1 MFVVAAAMFGLIV
14 LLATLQYT
22 WLGQISAAERDRMRA
37 TLDTRATGFAHDF
50 DRELTR
56 AYLLF
61 QADGPGE
68 APDTAARLS
77 ARYERWQATSRFPR
91 MIGAVYVVSVPGEG
105 RATFQKFNPATR
117 AVEPAELPGSLRP
130 LEEQIA
136 QLRTPHLGGSVPVRA
151 APSLVLDSVPAI
163 VVHTPMIVLTHNG
176 PAAGVT
182 FATELSFTILVLDR
196 EYVVKEMLPAL
207 AEQHFR
213 LERDRPAGAV
223 TARTLRA
230 SDEIDYQL
238 AVVRPSGGE
247 LLYHSTDRFAP
258 APDAPSDAAVD
269 LFAVRLQ
276 EFSALAAEV
285 RRFVTLMPGPP
296 DGGGGRAG
304 RSTVLKRETISVG
317 PALPPDRLA
326 LRDPQVSILV
336 RQGMSPPQKG
346 ALATGFF
353 TASAARTIGAP
364 KWKLLV
370 KHPAGSLEA
379 AVQTARRRNIL
390 VSTGILALLGAS
402 MGLLVLSTRRVQR
415 LARQQME
422 FVASV
427 SHELRTPLAVIRSA
441 GENLADGVVRD
452 DEQIKTYGD
461 LVRTEGRRLTE
472 MVEQILEFAGIQ
484 SGQRGFA
491 LRPVAVRPLLEEVVH
506 ASRAL
511 AERAGMTV
519 EIDVPESLPPMLGD
533 EGALRRVF
541 QNLVSNAIKY
551 GESGGWIGLRAE
563 AGGREIRVSVR
574 DRGIGIPAAE
584 QVRIFEPFYR
594 APDATSAQIH
604 GAGLGLSL
612 VKRIVEAHGGR
623 ITVRSEPGQG
633 SEFVVQLPAASEAP
647 IRIEGDDEPQ
657 ASSARPAGI
666 GS

>member
-14 LLATLQYT
+14 LLATLQYK

-68 APDTAARLS
+68 APDSAARLS
-77 ARYERWQATSRFPR
+77 ARSERWQATSRFPR
-91 MIGAVYVVSVPGEG
+91 MIGAIYVVSVPGEG
-105 RATFQKFNPATR
+105 PATFHRFNPATR
-117 AVEPAELPGSLRP
+117 AVEPAELPENLRP
-130 LEEQIA
+130 LEQQIA
-136 QLRTPHLGGSVPVRA
+136 QLRTPPVGGSVPVRA

-163 VVHTPMIVLTHNG
+163 VVHTPMIVLTHKG

-182 FATELSFTILVLDR
+182 FATQPSFTILVLDR
-196 EYVVKEMLPAL
+196 EHIVKEMLPAL

-213 LERDRPAGAV
+213 LQRNRPDGAV

-230 SDEIDYQL
+230 FDEIDYQL
-238 AVVRPSGGE
+238 AVVRSSGGE
-247 LLYHSTDRFAP
+247 LLYHSTDEFAP

-285 RRFVTLMPGPP
+285 RRFVTLMPGPQY
-296 DGGGGRAG
+296 DGGAGGPG

-317 PALPPDRLA
+317 PVLPPDRVA

-336 RQGMSPPQKG
+336 QQGMSTAQKG

-353 TASAARTIGAP
+353 TASARAMNAP
-364 KWKLLV
+364 RWKLLV

-379 AVQTARRRNIL
+379 AVESARHRNVL
-390 VSTGILALLGAS
+390 VSTGVLALLGAS
-402 MGLLVLSTRRVQR
+402 MGLLVLSTRRAQR

-422 FVASV
+422 FVAAV

-452 DEQIKTYGD
+452 DEQIRKYGD
-461 LVRTEGRRLTE
+461 LVRSEGRRLTE

-491 LRPVAVRPLLEEVVH
+491 LRPVALGPVLEDVVES
-506 ASRAL
+506 SRAL
-511 AERAGMTV
+511 VERAGMTV
-519 EIDVPESLPPMLGD
+519 DIDVPETLPPVLGD
-533 EGALRRVF
+533 EAALRRVF

-551 GESGGWIGLRAE
+551 GAGGGWIGLRAE
-563 AGGREIRVSVR
+563 AEGREVRVSVG
-574 DRGIGIPAAE
+574 DRGIGIPAVE
-584 QVRIFEPFYR
+584 QTRIFEPFYR
-594 APDATSAQIH
+594 VPDEASAQIH

-612 VKRIVEAHGGR
+612 VRRIVDAHGGS

-633 SEFVVQLPAASEAP
+633 SEFVVRLPAAGADP
-647 IRIEGDDEPQ
+647 IHLSGDGESRQ
-657 ASSARPAGI
+657 AAIHAAGI
-666 GS
+666 QS